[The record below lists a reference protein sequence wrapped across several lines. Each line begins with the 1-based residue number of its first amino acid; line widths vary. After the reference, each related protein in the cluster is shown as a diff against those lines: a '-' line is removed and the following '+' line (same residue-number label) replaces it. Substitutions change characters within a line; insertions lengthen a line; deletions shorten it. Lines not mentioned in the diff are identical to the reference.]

1 MHFFSLSRIT
11 VNAVSASSLAL
22 LWMVCLN
29 GSIWAQTSSSGCTNP
44 YACNYDAEAAE
55 DDGSCEFESCQ
66 WCPDP
71 EACNYEGEGFPWTAN
86 PFLCHYIEGDECDC
100 EGNVP
105 DALGECGGSCASDAD
120 GDGICDDVDPCV
132 GAVDACGVCNGPG
145 AVYDCGC
152 TPIPEGDCDCE
163 GTQVD
168 AIGVCGGSC
177 LEDADSDGVC
187 DDVDPCVG
195 QIDACGLCNGP
206 GAIFE
211 CGCTVLLIGT
221 CDCNGNM
228 LDAIGVCGG
237 DCLIDWDGDGLCD
250 SGCTDAAACNYDL
263 VYLKST
269 LTSMKNAY
277 MLELL
282 RTRHV
287 RCTMYIIICSVY

>member
-1 MHFFSLSRIT
+1 MWKTLGRLSRGFLLKAWAFVIGKRPFLAPNHKPCTFLLSRIT
-11 VNAVSASSLAL
+11 FNAVSASSLAL

-29 GSIWAQTSSSGCTNP
+29 GSIWAQTSSNGCTNP

-105 DALGECGGSCASDAD
+105 DALGECGGSCASDED

-132 GAVDACGVCNGPG
+132 GSLDNCGICNGPG

-177 LEDADSDGVC
+177 LAMRT
-187 DDVDPCVG
+187 
-195 QIDACGLCNGP
+195 AM
-206 GAIFE
+206 
-211 CGCTVLLIGT
+211 GCATMWT
-221 CDCNGNM
+221 
-228 LDAIGVCGG
+228 
-237 DCLIDWDGDGLCD
+237 
-250 SGCTDAAACNYDL
+250 L
-263 VYLKST
+263 V
-269 LTSMKNAY
+269 
-277 MLELL
+277 
-282 RTRHV
+282 
-287 RCTMYIIICSVY
+287 